1 MITKRIFDLTLTI
14 PGLLLLSPLLVV
26 IALWIKLDSPGPVL
40 FRQQRTG
47 RHGEYFKV
55 LKFRT
60 MVMDAE
66 THGEKITV
74 AGDPRIT
81 RSGFFLRK
89 YKLDELPQ
97 LFNVVKGEMSL
108 VGPRPEVPEYVKYYP
123 NDAKQLVLSVPP
135 GITDLAS
142 IKFRKE
148 NELLA
153 SAPDPVATYIN
164 DIIPAKLSYY
174 KEYVLHR
181 SLLMDIKLII
191 KTIGMIWT
199 DSDGK

>member
-1 MITKRIFDLTLTI
+1 MITKRIFDLALTI
-14 PGLLLLSPLLVV
+14 SGLLLLSPLLVA
-26 IALWIKLDSPGPVL
+26 IAIWIKLDSPGKVL
-40 FRQQRTG
+40 FRQERIGCHG
-47 RHGEYFKV
+47 RPFHVY
-55 LKFRT
+55 KFRT
-60 MVMDAE
+60 MMEGAE
-66 THGEKITV
+66 KQGEKITI

-81 RSGFFLRK
+81 RSGLFLRK

-108 VGPRPEVPEYVKYYP
+108 VGPRPEVPEYVEYYP
-123 NDAKQLVLSVPP
+123 DDAKQLILSVPP

-148 NELLA
+148 NEILA

-164 DIIPAKLSYY
+164 DIIPEKLSYY
-174 KEYVLHR
+174 EEYVLNR

>member
-1 MITKRIFDLTLTI
+1 MITKRIFDLALTI
-14 PGLLLLSPLLVV
+14 PGLFLLSPLLVL
-26 IALWIKLDSPGPVL
+26 IAIWIKLDSPGTVL
-40 FRQQRTG
+40 FRQERIGCHG
-47 RHGEYFKV
+47 RPFYV
-55 LKFRT
+55 YKFRT
-60 MVMDAE
+60 MTEGAE
-66 THGEKITV
+66 KQGEKITI
-74 AGDPRIT
+74 AGDTRIT
-81 RSGFFLRK
+81 RSGLFLRK

-108 VGPRPEVPEYVKYYP
+108 VGPRPEVPEYVEYYP
-123 NDAKQLVLSVPP
+123 DDAKQLVLSVPP

-148 NELLA
+148 NEILA

-164 DIIPAKLSYY
+164 DIIPEKLGYY
-174 KEYVLHR
+174 EEYVLNR